1 MNVNKKYDSDGESE
15 LARLL
20 TASGVEGT
28 ISMSTLELMD
38 SLMEVDP
45 VSQNYVYTES
55 EQAMLMIDMF
65 EGKSFSDAAAAQG
78 LETDFV
84 PAPDNDTPEEEEWL
98 LQKQA
103 ELELRKQKLPPVLDY
118 SEIGT
123 VVPDT
128 LDTLEE

>member
-15 LARLL
+15 LERLL
-20 TASGVEGT
+20 TASGVDGT

-45 VSQNYVYTES
+45 VSQKYIYTES

-84 PAPDNDTPEEEEWL
+84 PAPDNDTPEEEAWL
-98 LQKQA
+98 QQKQA
-103 ELELRKQKLPPVLDY
+103 ELELRKQKLPPVLDDV
-118 SEIGT
+118 ETIGT
-123 VVPDT
+123 VT
-128 LDTLEE
+128 GELETE

>member
-1 MNVNKKYDSDGESE
+1 MNVNKKRYDSDGESE

-20 TASGVEGT
+20 AASGVEGT

-55 EQAMLMIDMF
+55 ETAMLMIDMF
-65 EGKSFSDAAAAQG
+65 EGKSFTDAAESQG

-84 PAPDNDTPEEEEWL
+84 PAPDNDTPEEEAWL
-98 LQKQA
+98 QQRQR
-103 ELELRKQKLPPVLDY
+103 ELELKKQKLPPVLGDD
-118 SEIGT
+118 ETTGT
-123 VVPDT
+123 VSGE
-128 LDTLEE
+128 LETE